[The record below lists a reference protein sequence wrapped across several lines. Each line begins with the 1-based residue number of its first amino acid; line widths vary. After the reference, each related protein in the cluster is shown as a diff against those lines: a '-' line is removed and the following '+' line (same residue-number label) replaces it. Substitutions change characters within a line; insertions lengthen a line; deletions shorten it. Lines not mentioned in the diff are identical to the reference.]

1 MNPRDSQTVT
11 LARRILTG
19 IDYVAGFVCFLGIV
33 AFVGAVGMIALY
45 TAPRE
50 SFKGVLEMAEN
61 HKDRYVLIALV
72 VCFLWCWARWR
83 QLNKPQGPR

>member
-1 MNPRDSQTVT
+1 MNPGDRRTVT
-11 LARRILTG
+11 LAKRILSG
-19 IDYVAGFVCFLGIV
+19 MDNVASFVCFLGIV
-33 AFVGAVGMIALY
+33 ALVTGVGMIALY
-45 TAPRE
+45 TAARE